1 MCCDAASGV
10 SQDAL
15 TWTAFSCLG
24 CWQLWTRSLK
34 MLCCHGEPNVGK
46 VSRFWWEK
54 SFFYP
59 QSFLRSKWNLFF
71 IRSPSLPG
79 PLPPS
84 SPSSRSLSVL
94 CLSSF
99 SGMCSV
105 CVWPKTTLSL
115 SLLPFTHHPRP
126 LLCVIGSSAW
136 MFGSRVTPSQWG
148 LRGPLSL
155 THARTET
162 HLKRC
167 IYNWFCVCVGEYWI
181 VVWPCMQ
188 HLHYPAEFNSLCK
201 NFPTHRLSYFHRTY
215 ARVYL

>member
-15 TWTAFSCLG
+15 TWKAFSCLG
-24 CWQLWTRSLK
+24 CWQLSTRSLK
-34 MLCCHGEPNVGK
+34 MLCRHSEPNVER

-54 SFFYP
+54 SFFHP
-59 QSFLRSKWNLFF
+59 QRLSRSKGNIFF

-115 SLLPFTHHPRP
+115 CYPHPPPPPPIMCHWKQSLNVWKQGDTFSMGPERP
-126 LLCVIGSSAW
+126 
-136 MFGSRVTPSQWG
+136 P
-148 LRGPLSL
+148 L
-155 THARTET
+155 THAHTCT

-167 IYNWFCVCVGEYWI
+167 IYNWFCACVCGNTE
-181 VVWPCMQ
+181 
-188 HLHYPAEFNSLCK
+188 
-201 NFPTHRLSYFHRTY
+201 
-215 ARVYL
+215 

>member
-115 SLLPFTHHPRP
+115 SVTLHPPPPPPIMCHWKQRLNVWKQGDTFSMGPERPPLPHTCTHRNTLKKMH
-126 LLCVIGSSAW
+126 LQLVLCV
-136 MFGSRVTPSQWG
+136 WG
-148 LRGPLSL
+148 N
-155 THARTET
+155 TE
-162 HLKRC
+162 
-167 IYNWFCVCVGEYWI
+167 
-181 VVWPCMQ
+181 
-188 HLHYPAEFNSLCK
+188 
-201 NFPTHRLSYFHRTY
+201 
-215 ARVYL
+215 

>member
-15 TWTAFSCLG
+15 TWKMFSCLG
-24 CWQLWTRSLK
+24 CWQLSTRSLK
-34 MLCCHGEPNVGK
+34 MLCCHSEPNVER

-54 SFFYP
+54 SFFHP
-59 QSFLRSKWNLFF
+59 QRSSHSKGNIFF

-115 SLLPFTHHPRP
+115 CYPSPATPAPYYVPLEAKLECLEAGWHLLNGAWEAPSHTCTHMHT
-126 LLCVIGSSAW
+126 LKK
-136 MFGSRVTPSQWG
+136 M
-148 LRGPLSL
+148 
-155 THARTET
+155 
-162 HLKRC
+162 HLQLVL
-167 IYNWFCVCVGEYWI
+167 CVCVWEYWI
-181 VVWPCMQ
+181 MLWPCMQ
-188 HLHYPAEFNSLCK
+188 NLHYPAEFNSICK
-201 NFPTHRLSYFHRTY
+201 NFPTHLLSYFHRAYTC
-215 ARVYL
+215 VYL